1 MCAERAADSTTDTEA
16 ARIRFLS
23 DVEILVASMQEKDAM
38 NCRACGN
45 EERASEGYPC
55 TVCGTFIC
63 VMCSFRGIVQCRKC
77 SGESGKPDAPATPAR
92 EIPLIDWPE
101 H

>member
-1 MCAERAADSTTDTEA
+1 MAE
-16 ARIRFLS
+16 LH
-23 DVEILVASMQEKDAM
+23 EKDAM
-38 NCRACGN
+38 ICRSCGN

-55 TVCGTFIC
+55 ASCGTFIC
-63 VMCSFRGIVQCRKC
+63 VMCSIRGVLRCRSC
-77 SGESGKPDAPATPAR
+77 ADQPAPESSRPSKR